1 MGGGIASLHYM
12 AMASMR
18 SSAMHHYSPPLT
30 ALAVLLPMLCVAP
43 ALMLFFPGDGR
54 QKSASS
60 S

>member
-1 MGGGIASLHYM
+1 M

-43 ALMLFFPGDGR
+43 AVTLFFPGDGR